1 MLKFAMLTTV
11 AVLGFAVPAAADNGF
26 QILPALTYS
35 GSPHNISFAWTGDT
49 TTTSVVVSR
58 LDAGGWVGLGYLPN
72 NPNATQW
79 NRALFGNQPSGVHTY
94 RLCLDKS
101 MTVCTASDAVTVR

>member
-1 MLKFAMLTTV
+1 MLKLAMLAVV
-11 AVLGFAVPAAADNGF
+11 AVLGVAVPAAAASGF

-35 GSPHNISFAWTGDT
+35 GSPQNISFAWTGDT

-72 NPNATQW
+72 NPTAKQW
-79 NRALFGNQPSGVHTY
+79 NRALFGNQPSGTHTY
-94 RLCLDKS
+94 RLCLDKA
-101 MTVCTASDAVTVR
+101 MTACTASDAVTVR